1 MLRFAY
7 NTIGCANH
15 ALFDALDLISGAG
28 YQGVVLTLDVH
39 HMNPFADDFAANAER
54 LAGELARADLAV
66 TIDTGARFLLDPR
79 ERYEPSLLHPSEEGR
94 ARRIEFMTRAI
105 DLAATLNA
113 EAVTFTA
120 GRVKRNVDQGAAAG
134 WLLDGLARIA
144 DLAADKGV
152 RVALQPSP
160 GHLVATLDDF
170 KLVRDAARQMTDA
183 SLDLSLDVTHVAA
196 TGERSPHQAVKEFA
210 TMLRAVSLSGA
221 ERGGQA
227 HLPPGR
233 GDLDIVAVLG
243 ALRDVDYEGLISV
256 KLPEL
261 SHHADEHI
269 PASIDWLLDN
279 LPSD

>member
-15 ALFDALDLISGAG
+15 ALVDALDLISGAG

-39 HMNPFADDFAANAER
+39 HMNPFADDFAASTER
-54 LAGELARADLAV
+54 LAGELAKADLAV

-94 ARRIEFMTRAI
+94 ARRVEFMTRAI

-144 DLAADKGV
+144 DLAAGKGV
-152 RVALQPSP
+152 RIALQPSP

-170 KLVRDAARQMTDA
+170 KLVRDAARQMTEA
-183 SLDLSLDVTHVAA
+183 PLDLSLDVTHVAA

-227 HLPPGR
+227 HLPLGR
-233 GDLDIVAVLG
+233 GDLDVVAVLG